1 MSEVAPAG
9 GGSNRLFVMLA
20 LGLVG
25 LLVIGIVVFLLF
37 VLVVQPVMNAARA
50 PVPTPTRGVTL
61 TFATTPARAALVVLT
76 PTALPTDTPGATL
89 VIPPVSGATPPV
101 SGGALTPT
109 TVGTGTVMPGTGTPE
124 SGMPPT
130 GIGEDLL
137 LLAGGIVLVFVII
150 AARRARSTVAA

>member
-1 MSEVAPAG
+1 MEA
-9 GGSNRLFVMLA
+9 A
-20 LGLVG
+20 LQAN
-25 LLVIGIVVFLLF
+25 VFT
-37 VLVVQPVMNAARA
+37 VLVQIHV
-50 PVPTPTRGVTL
+50 
-61 TFATTPARAALVVLT
+61 
-76 PTALPTDTPGATL
+76 PTDTPGATL
-89 VIPPVSGATPPV
+89 VIPPVSGTTAPV

-150 AARRARSTVAA
+150 VARRARSTVAA